1 MKEQNV
7 PHEVIGTQ
15 WWYQNL
21 VIFIYSNSSDW
32 NSHKSHINI
41 FSICFVSIIHHYNMN
56 IHPQK
61 NLDLEVLINDEIVWT
76 MNLIHYL
83 KLKKND
89 QQFFLHSQ
97 MNNKFA
103 KKSLLMMAKKMI
115 EFGEKLSRD
124 WKMSSNKRI
133 SSFCI
138 YKLGVFVPAQQ
149 SNFYFA
155 LILQL

>member
-1 MKEQNV
+1 
-7 PHEVIGTQ
+7 
-15 WWYQNL
+15 
-21 VIFIYSNSSDW
+21 
-32 NSHKSHINI
+32 
-41 FSICFVSIIHHYNMN
+41 MN

>member
-1 MKEQNV
+1 
-7 PHEVIGTQ
+7 
-15 WWYQNL
+15 
-21 VIFIYSNSSDW
+21 
-32 NSHKSHINI
+32 
-41 FSICFVSIIHHYNMN
+41 
-56 IHPQK
+56 
-61 NLDLEVLINDEIVWT
+61 
-76 MNLIHYL
+76 
-83 KLKKND
+83 
-89 QQFFLHSQ
+89 
-97 MNNKFA
+97 
-103 KKSLLMMAKKMI
+103 MAKKMI